1 MRVYIVLLVLTVY
14 VVAVLAERDKPEDD
28 GKSNKKWIEFIRN
41 FFYGNPIGKQIAQLA
56 EDWNA
61 TAPEGRCKVRAL
73 LAESCRVPK
82 NKTA

>member
-1 MRVYIVLLVLTVY
+1 MRVYIVLLALTVFVAAVLTWKS
-14 VVAVLAERDKPEDD
+14 KPKHAANDT
-28 GKSNKKWIEFIRN
+28 KKWIESAYQ
-41 FFYGNPIGKQIAQLA
+41 FFCYDPIGKQIAQLA

-61 TAPEGRCKVRAL
+61 TAPEVRCKVRAL